1 MGSQPERTGLDLVP
15 WPRSVDRGTN
25 SIALSSARIE
35 PRWEDAGTDRL
46 VGAFERL
53 SEDIAALT
61 GLPLDGPDP
70 QVVQI
75 RMGQVGTPHP
85 GIGEDE
91 SYWLVADD
99 AGVFVDAESEWGV
112 LRALAT
118 ILQLVTEQGMLPHIA
133 ITDRPRFCWR
143 GLLLDPARHF
153 LSVEALQR
161 TLDGMAQCKMNVL
174 HLHLSDDQG
183 FRFPVAELPGL
194 ASSDAYTVA
203 ELEQLVAFASARGIR
218 IVPEIDMPGHVTSWL
233 VTYPEWGA
241 RQVPATDRFGV
252 HGACLDPS
260 NEEVYRAIEL
270 ILDALVAVFP
280 DPCLHIGGDE
290 VSPRWWSEDP
300 AVQALMERE
309 GLEDV
314 GAVQG
319 YFNKRVGA
327 LVEARSRRVLAWDE
341 VLNDQLPPD
350 WIVQAWRGATS
361 RNNALIRGNSVVV
374 SAPYY
379 LDLHFP
385 ADVHYRFDPAA
396 PQETLIE
403 FEDDL
408 IQDPRFEHVAEGIAW
423 TRQWREGAFEEEVA
437 LEGVLGGEA
446 CLWGELVSEDVLDV
460 RLWTRLPA
468 LAERFWSDGSLRD
481 NADLHERL
489 DAFLDRIQPLR
500 GRDLAR
506 WTEERLVGMGIS
518 GEWLTLVRMLEPV
531 KWYGRLLGAEALE
544 ARIAGREM
552 PQSRPYGVNTPLDGL
567 IDFLPVESR
576 AARDVAALCS
586 RLGASEADDAAGR
599 SLLSQA
605 RDWLALGAKAGEAPD
620 ALGVLAGNLGELGD
634 LMIARL
640 ERDELADVDD
650 VNRICRP
657 VGELMVAMPPDLR
670 QWLLSR

>member
-35 PRWEDAGTDRL
+35 PLWERAATDRL
-46 VGAFERL
+46 VRAFERL

-70 QVVQI
+70 QVVQV
-75 RMGQVGTPHP
+75 RMGQIGTPQP
-85 GIGEDE
+85 VVDEDE
-91 SYWLVADD
+91 CYWLVADD
-99 AGVFVDAESEWGV
+99 AGVFIDAESEWGV

-118 ILQLVTEQGMLPHIA
+118 ILQLITEQGLLPHIA

-161 TLDGMAQCKMNVL
+161 TLDGMAQCKLNVL

-183 FRFPVAELPGL
+183 FRLPVADLPEL
-194 ASSDAYTVA
+194 ASRDAYTVA
-203 ELEQLVAFASARGIR
+203 ELEQLVAFASDRGIR
-218 IVPEIDMPGHVTSWL
+218 VVPEIDMPGHVTSWL
-233 VTYPEWGA
+233 VAYPEWGA

-260 NEEVYRAIEL
+260 NDDVYRAIEL

-300 AVQALMERE
+300 AVQALMEKE

-314 GAVQG
+314 SAVQS
-319 YFNKRVGA
+319 YFNQRVGK
-327 LVEARSRRVLAWDE
+327 LVEARGRRVLAWDE
-341 VLNDQLPPD
+341 VLNDRLPPD

-361 RNNALIRGNSVVV
+361 RNNALIRGNPVVV

-385 ADVHYRFDPAA
+385 VDVHYRFDPAA
-396 PQETLIE
+396 PQETLVKL
-403 FEDDL
+403 EDDL
-408 IQDPRFEHVAEGIAW
+408 LEDPRFEHVAEGMAW
-423 TRQWREGAFEEEVA
+423 TRQWREGALAEDVA

-460 RLWTRLPA
+460 RLWPRLPA
-468 LAERFWSDGSLRD
+468 LAERFWSDGSLLD
-481 NADLHERL
+481 SAELHERL
-489 DAFLDRIQPLR
+489 DSFLERIHPLR
-500 GRDLAR
+500 GRNLAR
-506 WTEERLVGMGIS
+506 WVEERLLETGVS
-518 GEWLTLVRMLEPV
+518 GEWLGLAAMLEPV

-552 PQSRPYGVNTPLDGL
+552 PQSRPYGVTTPLDRL
-567 IDFLPVESR
+567 ADFLPVESR
-576 AARDVAALCS
+576 AARNVAALCR
-586 RLGASEADDAAGR
+586 RLGNSEVDESAR
-599 SLLSQA
+599 QLLLSQA
-605 RDWLALGAKAGEAPD
+605 HDWLALGTRVDEAPD
-620 ALGVLAGNLGELGD
+620 ALGVLAANLGELGD
-634 LMIARL
+634 LVLARL
-640 ERDELADVDD
+640 ERVKHADVED
-650 VNRICRP
+650 VNRIVRP